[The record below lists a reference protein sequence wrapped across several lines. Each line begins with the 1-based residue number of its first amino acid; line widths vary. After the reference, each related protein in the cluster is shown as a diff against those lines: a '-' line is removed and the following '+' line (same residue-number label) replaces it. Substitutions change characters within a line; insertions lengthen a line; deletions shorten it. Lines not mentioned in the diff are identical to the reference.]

1 MTNPPTVPSKVAT
14 EDAVEAQD
22 FALEAFLPYRLS
34 LLSNTISE
42 GIATAYRDVHGLSL
56 TEWRVVAIL
65 GRFPDLTATNIMAR
79 GAMDKVPVSRAVA
92 RLEERGLV
100 RRKAD
105 SEDRRRLTL
114 RLTPHGVKLFNAVV
128 PEALAYERELL
139 NRLSK
144 GERAQLDALL
154 DKLLASAKALGA
166 PPEG

>member
-1 MTNPPTVPSKVAT
+1 MTNPSTHPSKAT
-14 EDAVEAQD
+14 PEDAVEAQD

-105 SEDRRRLTL
+105 NDDRRRLTL
-114 RLTPHGVKLFNAVV
+114 RLTPKGVKLFNAVV
-128 PEALAYERELL
+128 PEALAYEKRLL
-139 NRLSK
+139 SALGPDES
-144 GERAQLDALL
+144 AQLGELI
-154 DKLLASAKALGA
+154 DKLLRSARVLNENA
-166 PPEG
+166 

>member
-1 MTNPPTVPSKVAT
+1 MTNAPHHPTEGAT
-14 EDAVEAQD
+14 DDAIEAQD

-42 GIATAYRDVHGLSL
+42 GIASAYRDVHGLSL

-65 GRFPDLTATNIMAR
+65 GRFPDLTATDIMAR

-105 SEDRRRLTL
+105 HEDRRRLTL
-114 RLTPHGVKLFNAVV
+114 RLTAGGVKLFNAVV
-128 PEALAYERELL
+128 PEALTYERQLL
-139 NRLSK
+139 STL
-144 GERAQLDALL
+144 GPAETALL
-154 DKLLASAKALGA
+154 DKLLDKLLISARTLN
-166 PPEG
+166 EET

>member
-1 MTNPPTVPSKVAT
+1 MTSPSETAP
-14 EDAVEAQD
+14 EEAIEAQD
-22 FALEAFLPYRLS
+22 FALETFLPYRLS

-114 RLTPHGVKLFNAVV
+114 RLTSRGVRLFNAVV
-128 PEALAYERELL
+128 PEALAYERQLL
-139 NRLSK
+139 SAL
-144 GERAQLDALL
+144 EPEETAQLDTLL
-154 DKLLASAKALGA
+154 DKLLASARTLNAHN
-166 PPEG
+166 

>member
-1 MTNPPTVPSKVAT
+1 MINPPNRPSKAAT

-22 FALEAFLPYRLS
+22 FVLEAFLPYRLS

-42 GIATAYRDVHGLSL
+42 GIAAAYRDVHGLSL

-65 GRFPDLTATNIMAR
+65 GRFPDLAATDIMAR

-105 SEDRRRLTL
+105 NEDRRRLTL
-114 RLTPHGVKLFNAVV
+114 RLTPKGVNLFNAVV
-128 PEALAYERELL
+128 PEALAYE
-139 NRLSK
+139 NRLLSALDP
-144 GERAQLDALL
+144 EESAQLDALL
-154 DKLLASAKALGA
+154 EKLLHSARGLNEH
-166 PPEG
+166 P